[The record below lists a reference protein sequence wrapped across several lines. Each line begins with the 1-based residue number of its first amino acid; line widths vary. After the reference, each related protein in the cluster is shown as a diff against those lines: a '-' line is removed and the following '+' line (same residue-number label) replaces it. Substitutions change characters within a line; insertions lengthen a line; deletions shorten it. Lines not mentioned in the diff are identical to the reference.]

1 MLKPDKYL
9 DPRYSVINV
18 TGLMIKI
25 LKKNGILTLNEL
37 LAALTDQ
44 LDPKIK
50 ETYLASL
57 SFLFVLGKV
66 QYNQKL
72 DAIELVNSLSK

>member
-57 SFLFVLGKV
+57 SFLFALGKV
-66 QYNQKL
+66 QYHQKL
-72 DAIELVNSLSK
+72 DAIELVDSLSK

>member
-57 SFLFVLGKV
+57 SFLFALGKV
-66 QYNQKL
+66 HYHQKL
-72 DAIELVNSLSK
+72 DAIELIDSLSK

>member
-1 MLKPDKYL
+1 
-9 DPRYSVINV
+9 
-18 TGLMIKI
+18 MIKI

-66 QYNQKL
+66 QYHQKL

>member
-66 QYNQKL
+66 QYHQKL